1 MFVSI
6 KLFKLMK
13 TLMPLFCAVAI
24 FLSTTLVAQDTLI
37 FKSNLGAGLIVD
49 RAGNKLNFKYLI
61 KSSQDIPSA
70 KRYFRKARF
79 NNVIATIFFLPGVVV
94 ASYPLGVSLSGAKLD
109 TDLLMLGGGLI
120 VVSVPFH
127 IFRNKNMR
135 RGVEAYNREVY
146 RGE

>member
-1 MFVSI
+1 M
-6 KLFKLMK
+6 KLF
-13 TLMPLFCAVAI
+13 MPLFCAVAL
-24 FLSTTLVAQDTLI
+24 FFSTTAVAQDTLI

-49 RAGNKLNFKYLI
+49 RVGNKLNFKYLI

-79 NNVIATIFFLPGVVV
+79 NNVIATIFFLPGAAI
-94 ASYPLGVSLSGAKLD
+94 ASYPLGVSLSGAKIN

-120 VVSVPFH
+120 LVSVPFH